1 MEVEVAEIDFGGG
14 RDGIVPVGS
23 YLNDAAKRMGVT
35 AVTCTSE
42 EHGCAFE
49 IEEGADLLSPV
60 SDDEKE
66 HLDKLGRNSKSRL
79 GCYAQIQKPGV
90 IVVMAKKEAEAATES
105 QTQDD
110 RNEKYRKEF
119 GELPL
124 EKKIANLVQLEAI
137 TISETLSYV
146 MNAPYTVFDKIGD
159 VLAEFGF
166 KKEEAEKAAARP
178 GKTSAGKAKPAASPK
193 KETPPVAEV

>member
-1 MEVEVAEIDFGGG
+1 MEVEVADIDFGEG
-14 RDGIVPVGS
+14 RDGIVPVGT
-23 YLNDAAKRMGVT
+23 YLNDAAKRMGVNS
-35 AVTCTSE
+35 VTCTVE
-42 EHGCAFE
+42 GHECAFD
-49 IEEGADLLSPV
+49 IESGAELLSEITE
-60 SDDEKE
+60 DEKE
-66 HLDKLGRNSKSRL
+66 HLEKLGRSSNSRL

-90 IVVMAKKEAEAATES
+90 IVVMAKKEADKTNETKTEN
-105 QTQDD
+105 D
-110 RNEKYRKEF
+110 RNEEYRKQF

-124 EKKIANLVQLEAI
+124 EKKIANLVQLEAM

-178 GKTSAGKAKPAASPK
+178 GKSAGAKQPSDAKKGATPAA
-193 KETPPVAEV
+193 EV